1 MKLMKRLHRGL
12 VLSMC
17 LSCLG
22 IGSPVFA
29 QADTPKIT
37 AKSAI
42 VVDSLNGQV
51 LYEQEADTTVEIAEL
66 TQLLSVYM
74 VYKAIDNGTIQ
85 LDTIVPISDKAYA
98 ISQDYDIANVPLRQD
113 FDYTVQEL
121 IEAVGVTGATG
132 ATLALA
138 EKIAGSE
145 EAFVQQ
151 MQQQLTQWGIE
162 DHTLLKAIGVTTEY
176 DPTDSE
182 SITRGKQNKLSARA
196 VAKVAFQ
203 LAKEYPD
210 YLEFTKLTE
219 QRFKADTD
227 DPFEMSNPN
236 QLLLG
241 KAYAYEGAEGLAE
254 GTSSIDGS
262 SLVAAINKNDT
273 RIIAVVLGTPK
284 YAESYTDTKQILDYV
299 YASYKL
305 QTIVHGG
312 EHVTQIGQLYT
323 ANAEQLFAPVV
334 YEDNVQLV
342 VPMID
347 TAPRYEYAFLPQEKL
362 FDENGRLVAP
372 LGKGTPVGQI
382 QIGVQGYTLKFLDA
396 STAHQAQVV
405 LGADL
410 VEAPWYTLAWR
421 TVESTTSD
429 VWEATR
435 KFFTDIFN

>member
-1 MKLMKRLHRGL
+1 
-12 VLSMC
+12 
-17 LSCLG
+17 
-22 IGSPVFA
+22 
-29 QADTPKIT
+29 
-37 AKSAI
+37 
-42 VVDSLNGQV
+42 
-51 LYEQEADTTVEIAEL
+51 
-66 TQLLSVYM
+66 
-74 VYKAIDNGTIQ
+74 
-85 LDTIVPISDKAYA
+85 
-98 ISQDYDIANVPLRQD
+98 
-113 FDYTVQEL
+113 
-121 IEAVGVTGATG
+121 
-132 ATLALA
+132 
-138 EKIAGSE
+138 
-145 EAFVQQ
+145 
-151 MQQQLTQWGIE
+151 
-162 DHTLLKAIGVTTEY
+162 
-176 DPTDSE
+176 
-182 SITRGKQNKLSARA
+182 
-196 VAKVAFQ
+196 
-203 LAKEYPD
+203 
-210 YLEFTKLTE
+210 
-219 QRFKADTD
+219 
-227 DPFEMSNPN
+227 MSNPN

-254 GTSSIDGS
+254 GTSPIDGS

-273 RIIAVVLGTPK
+273 RMIAVVLGTPK

-312 EHVTQIGQLYT
+312 EHVTQIGQLHT

-429 VWEATR
+429 AWEATR